1 MFCPECQGEYRE
13 GFTECADCG
22 VPLVEKLTE
31 SESEVDP
38 APDAGL
44 VALLRTGDPNELAFA
59 EAVLTEADIPFVKK
73 GESVQDLFAL
83 GRIGMGFNPLTGP
96 IVLLVSE
103 EHAAEAA
110 KLLEES
116 EKAELD
122 GMEEL
127 AEEDRY
133 DDEDDDDEDEEE

>member
-22 VPLVEKLTE
+22 VALVEKLPE
-31 SESEVDP
+31 PEAEMDP
-38 APDAGL
+38 ASDAGL
-44 VALLRTGDPNELAFA
+44 VALVRTGDPNELAFA
-59 EAVLTEADIPFVKK
+59 EAVLTDASIPFVKK

-83 GRIGMGFNPLTGP
+83 GRVGMGFNPITGP

-127 AEEDRY
+127 PEEDQY
-133 DDEDDDDEDEEE
+133 DDEEE

>member
-22 VPLVEKLTE
+22 VPLVGKLPE
-31 SESEVDP
+31 PEPEAERDQIS
-38 APDAGL
+38 DAGL
-44 VALLRTGDPNELAFA
+44 VALVRTGDPNELAFA

-83 GRIGMGFNPLTGP
+83 GRVGMGFNPVTGP

-127 AEEDRY
+127 PEEDQY
-133 DDEDDDDEDEEE
+133 DDDDEEEE

>member
-31 SESEVDP
+31 AAEAADP

-44 VALLRTGDPNELAFA
+44 VALVRTGDPNELAFA

-83 GRIGMGFNPLTGP
+83 GRVGMGFNPITGP

-127 AEEDRY
+127 PEEDQY
-133 DDEDDDDEDEEE
+133 DDNDDEEE

>member
-1 MFCPECQGEYRE
+1 MYCPECQGEYRE

-22 VPLVEKLTE
+22 VPLVEKLPPTE
-31 SESEVDP
+31 AERDQSS
-38 APDAGL
+38 DAGL
-44 VALLRTGDPNELAFA
+44 VALVRTGDPNELAFA
-59 EAVLTEADIPFVKK
+59 EAVLTDANIPFVKK

-110 KLLEES
+110 KLLAES
-116 EKAELD
+116 EQAELE

-127 AEEDRY
+127 PEEDQY
-133 DDEDDDDEDEEE
+133 DDEDEEEEEE

>member
-1 MFCPECQGEYRE
+1 MFCPECRGEYRE

-22 VPLVEKLTE
+22 VPLVETLPEPETDQA
-31 SESEVDP
+31 S
-38 APDAGL
+38 DAGL

-59 EAVLTEADIPFVKK
+59 ESVLTEADIPFVKK
-73 GESVQDLFAL
+73 GEGVQDLFAL
-83 GRIGMGFNPLTGP
+83 GRVGMGFNPITGP

-110 KLLEES
+110 KLLAES
-116 EKAELD
+116 EQAELD

-127 AEEDRY
+127 EEGDRY
-133 DDEDDDDEDEEE
+133 DDDEEE

>member
-22 VPLVEKLTE
+22 VQLVDKLPE
-31 SESEVDP
+31 PEAARDQIS
-38 APDAGL
+38 DAGL

-59 EAVLTEADIPFVKK
+59 EAVLTDADIPFVKK

-83 GRIGMGFNPLTGP
+83 GRVGMGFNPITGP

-127 AEEDRY
+127 AEEDQY
-133 DDEDDDDEDEEE
+133 DDEEE

>member
-22 VPLVEKLTE
+22 VPLVEKLPEAE
-31 SESEVDP
+31 SDP
-38 APDAGL
+38 DPDAGL
-44 VALLRTGDPNELAFA
+44 VALVRTGDPNELAFA
-59 EAVLTEADIPFVKK
+59 EAVLTDANIPFVKK

-83 GRIGMGFNPLTGP
+83 GRVGMGFNPITGP

-103 EHAAEAA
+103 EHAVEAA

-127 AEEDRY
+127 PEEDQY
-133 DDEDDDDEDEEE
+133 DDNDDEDEEE

>member
-22 VPLVEKLTE
+22 VPLVEKLPETE
-31 SESEVDP
+31 EDTDL
-38 APDAGL
+38 ALDAGL
-44 VALLRTGDPNELAFA
+44 VPLVRTGDPNELAFA

-83 GRIGMGFNPLTGP
+83 GRVGMGFNPITGP

-110 KLLEES
+110 KLLKES

-127 AEEDRY
+127 AEEDQY
-133 DDEDDDDEDEEE
+133 DDEEE

>member
-22 VPLVEKLTE
+22 VPLVEKLAETE
-31 SESEVDP
+31 ADMDP
-38 APDAGL
+38 ALDAGL
-44 VALLRTGDPNELAFA
+44 VALVRTGDPNELAFA

-83 GRIGMGFNPLTGP
+83 GRVGMGFNPITGP

-116 EKAELD
+116 EKAELA

-127 AEEDRY
+127 DKEDQY
-133 DDEDDDDEDEEE
+133 DDEEE

>member
-22 VPLVEKLTE
+22 VPLVDKL
-31 SESEVDP
+31 P
-38 APDAGL
+38 APEAASDQSSDGL
-44 VALLRTGDPNELAFA
+44 VALVRTGDPNELAFA
-59 EAVLTEADIPFVKK
+59 EAVLTDADIPFVKK

-83 GRIGMGFNPLTGP
+83 GRVGMGFNPITGP

-110 KLLEES
+110 KLLKES

-127 AEEDRY
+127 AEEDQY
-133 DDEDDDDEDEEE
+133 DDEDEEE

>member
-1 MFCPECQGEYRE
+1 MFCPECRGEYRE

-22 VPLVEKLTE
+22 VPLVEKLTATE
-31 SESEVDP
+31 TDP

-83 GRIGMGFNPLTGP
+83 GRVGMGFNPITGP

-116 EKAELD
+116 EKAELE

-127 AEEDRY
+127 AEEDQY
-133 DDEDDDDEDEEE
+133 DDEEEDEDEEE

>member
-22 VPLVEKLTE
+22 VPLVEKLAE
-31 SESEVDP
+31 PEAERDP

-44 VALLRTGDPNELAFA
+44 VALVRTGDPNELAFA
-59 EAVLTEADIPFVKK
+59 EAVLTDADIPFVKK

-83 GRIGMGFNPLTGP
+83 GRVGMGFNPITGP

-116 EKAELD
+116 EKAELA

-133 DDEDDDDEDEEE
+133 DDEDEEE